1 MQDVLQPWKLYVN
14 TKPQP
19 SSDVL
24 IFHKGG
30 GDMFEPAGGLIN
42 QSKQSAVILFQTSSS
57 LRATVCALKSC

>member
-19 SSDVL
+19 SSNVL

-30 GDMFEPAGGLIN
+30 GGGETCLN
-42 QSKQSAVILFQTSSS
+42 PQA
-57 LRATVCALKSC
+57 A

>member
-1 MQDVLQPWKLYVN
+1 MQDVLQPWKFYVN

-24 IFHKGG
+24 IFYKG

-42 QSKQSAVILFQTSSS
+42 QSKQSAAILFQTSSS
-57 LRATVCALKSC
+57 LRATVCVLKSC